1 MEKKNRKKEAFK
13 EETITLSRWLIRN
26 TTTDAYRAGRLSG
39 KKRPQKQKIID
50 MMCSLGGRQA
60 LIDQAHELENDP
72 SIGRSGRFK
81 VDWHDTGSRI
91 DYIEYDISIIP
102 DLCRREGV
110 QDAREHQIKL
120 LEQTEQWKSQVADY
134 AWIQPYYEDILW
146 RLNQG
151 KEVKE
156 AEDEDLFKCLNE
168 IVLLKSDIW
177 ERKLS
182 SNVFNNSKTFQ
193 NKYRSKIVSIL
204 NDYSP
209 YNEDN
214 MASHELLA
222 MHGVHSY
229 AQKLELKGSMQY
241 KLLEIVDTSA
251 CLYGTVLNAQ
261 TLDHAEPVS
270 VSGVKRIM
278 TIENKA
284 NYEDMS
290 FQKDTLYIFCHGYFS
305 PKEVSF
311 LKKVCELAE
320 PDCEFLHWGD
330 LDYGGISIYL
340 FNKKHIFPKLVP
352 YKMDVEHFRKAL
364 DSGAGIPLED
374 SVRKKLEK
382 KDAEELQ
389 PLKEIILQTGKIIE
403 QEVFL

>member
-13 EETITLSRWLIRN
+13 EETITLSRWLIEN

-39 KKRPQKQKIID
+39 KKRPQKQKIVD

-72 SIGRSGRFK
+72 LIGMSGRFK

-151 KEVKE
+151 KKVKE

-168 IVLLKSDIW
+168 IVLLKDDIW

-261 TLDHAEPVS
+261 TLDHAEP
-270 VSGVKRIM
+270 
-278 TIENKA
+278 
-284 NYEDMS
+284 
-290 FQKDTLYIFCHGYFS
+290 
-305 PKEVSF
+305 
-311 LKKVCELAE
+311 
-320 PDCEFLHWGD
+320 DCEFLHWGD

-340 FNKKHIFPKLVP
+340 FNKKRIFPKLVP
-352 YKMDVEHFRKAL
+352 YKMDVENFRKAL

-382 KDAEELQ
+382 KDAEELH